1 MYPSYSLSV
10 MLIPCSRPISS
21 PNRHLQCRSFP
32 CTPSS
37 SLSSPSSSSHF
48 FCVSSPPSPPKSRFD
63 PVLEKDA
70 VMVAATEAGG
80 PSVLPVSV
88 VPPWFS
94 LYKALR
100 MLPKF
105 SFIFIHPK
113 FPCRS
118 VVASTNKFS

>member
-1 MYPSYSLSV
+1 MPLLSLYSLLFSI
-10 MLIPCSRPISS
+10 L
-21 PNRHLQCRSFP
+21 
-32 CTPSS
+32 
-37 SLSSPSSSSHF
+37 SLLLLSF

-63 PVLEKDA
+63 PVSEKDA

-100 MLPKF
+100 MLPKS
-105 SFIFIHPK
+105 SFIFIHLK

-118 VVASTNKFS
+118 VVASTNKFL